1 MSIENSQ
8 ADQPSY
14 VCLLR
19 RQQKP
24 EAACDCRDHEEHADE
39 GPTVLGKSIVEESP
53 GQNEDHD
60 ERALWKSHERCLEF
74 AEPKSLD
81 DQCRKVRNA
90 AVGDV
95 LHDLRI
101 SDR

>member
-1 MSIENSQ
+1 MAIADSQ
-8 ADQPSY
+8 ADQTSY

-19 RQQKP
+19 RQQEP
-24 EAACDCRDHEEHADE
+24 ETACDCRDHEEHADE

-81 DQCRKVRNA
+81 DQCGEVRDA

-95 LHDLRI
+95 LNDLQI
-101 SDR
+101 SDW